1 MTQQEVK
8 HDPIN
13 NPSHYTDGGYE
24 TIDFIEKMQL
34 GYHLGNA
41 VKYISRAGKKTA
53 DPIEDL
59 NKALWYLKRLMAID
73 VWESTLSP
81 HWLEPEIIKYCSAK
95 GMYYDYFNL
104 LVLICSNDL
113 TNAKKQLEL
122 IIATEES
129 KVVRT
134 QEERQKAL
142 RRIFSLIQLLNDD
155 LLWFA
160 KDKEVKF
167 QLKHITSQCAK
178 ALLSFKVDASMLT
191 NNKTWNFIYH
201 DMTSEKIKDYHLLF
215 DLAIQFKDVNE
226 ITTALEKLI
235 KQQSND
241 TIH

>member
-1 MTQQEVK
+1 MTQIDQ
-8 HDPIN
+8 IN
-13 NPSHYTDGGYE
+13 HPSHYTDGGYE

-41 VKYISRAGKKTA
+41 VKYISRAGKKTS

-59 NKALWYLKRLMAID
+59 NKAMWYLDRLMAID
-73 VWESTLSP
+73 VWESTLS
-81 HWLEPEIIKYCSAK
+81 HSGLNSDIIKYCDAK
-95 GMYYDYFNL
+95 GMYNDYFNL
-104 LVLICSNDL
+104 LVFICTNSL
-113 TNAKKQLEL
+113 TNAKKQLGV
-122 IIATEES
+122 IIASEES

-134 QEERQKAL
+134 QQERQKAL

-167 QLKHITSQCAK
+167 QLKHITGQCAK

-191 NNKTWNFIYH
+191 NNKTWNFIYK
-201 DMTSEKIKDYHLLF
+201 DMTSETIKDYHLLF

-226 ITTALEKLI
+226 ITTALQELI
-235 KQQSND
+235 KQQ
-241 TIH
+241 TT

>member
-1 MTQQEVK
+1 MTQHEGK
-8 HDPIN
+8 
-13 NPSHYTDGGYE
+13 YE

-53 DPIEDL
+53 DQVEDL
-59 NKALWYLKRLMAID
+59 NKAMWYLERLQAID
-73 VWESTLSP
+73 PCESTIKLR
-81 HWLEPEIIKYCSAK
+81 WLEADIIKYCNAK
-95 GMYYDYFNL
+95 GMNNHYFNL
-104 LVLICSNDL
+104 LVLICTNDIANA
-113 TNAKKQLEL
+113 TNQLGM
-122 IIATEES
+122 IIEHEES

-142 RRIFSLIQLLNDD
+142 RRIFSLIQILNDD

-178 ALLSFKVDASMLT
+178 ALLSFKVEASMLT

-226 ITTALEKLI
+226 ITTALETLI
-235 KQQSND
+235 KNQSAPQEC
-241 TIH
+241 

>member
-1 MTQQEVK
+1 MSA

-59 NKALWYLKRLMAID
+59 NKALWYLERLQTID
-73 VWESTLSP
+73 PCESTIKLR
-81 HWLEPEIIKYCSAK
+81 WLEADIIKYCDAK
-95 GMYYDYFNL
+95 GMNNHYFNL
-104 LVLICSNDL
+104 LALICTNDIANA
-113 TNAKKQLEL
+113 TNQLGM
-122 IIATEES
+122 IIEHEES

-142 RRIFSLIQLLNDD
+142 RRIFSLIQILNDD

-178 ALLSFKVDASMLT
+178 ALLSFKVEASMLT
-191 NNKTWNFIYH
+191 NNKTWNFIYQ

-226 ITTALEKLI
+226 ITSALQELI
-235 KQQSND
+235 KQQ
-241 TIH
+241 TT

>member
-1 MTQQEVK
+1 MTQI
-8 HDPIN
+8 DPIN

-59 NKALWYLKRLMAID
+59 NKALWYLERLQAID
-73 VWESTLSP
+73 PCEGTIKVR
-81 HWLEPEIIKYCSAK
+81 WLEADIIKYCNAK
-95 GMYYDYFNL
+95 GMNNHYFNL
-104 LVLICSNDL
+104 LVLICTNDI
-113 TNAKKQLEL
+113 TNATNQLGM
-122 IIATEES
+122 IIEHEES

-178 ALLSFKVDASMLT
+178 ALLSFKVEASMLT

-226 ITTALEKLI
+226 ITTALETLI
-235 KQQSND
+235 KQQKQ
-241 TIH
+241 

>member
-1 MTQQEVK
+1 MTQ

-41 VKYISRAGKKTA
+41 VKYISRAGKKTS

-59 NKALWYLKRLMAID
+59 NKAMWYLDRLIKS
-73 VWESTLSP
+73 EHTLKP
-81 HWLEPEIIKYCSAK
+81 YWILDDIVKYCSAK
-95 GMYYDYFNL
+95 GMDNDYFNL
-104 LVLICSNDL
+104 IMLICINEIEH
-113 TNAKKQLEL
+113 AKDQLEL
-122 IIATEES
+122 IITNEES
-129 KVVRT
+129 KQVRT

-167 QLKHITSQCAK
+167 KLKHITSRCAN

-191 NNKTWNFIYH
+191 NNKTWNFIYK
-201 DMTSEKIKDYHLLF
+201 DMTSETIKDYHLLF
-215 DLAIQFKDVNE
+215 DEAIKFKDISE
-226 ITTALEKLI
+226 ITSALQLLI
-235 KQQSND
+235 KQQSAPQEC
-241 TIH
+241 